1 MTDGVARSYQHDSDD
16 RIASVGGALQG
27 HYDPINKGIGKSLLS
42 AAARDLCKRD
52 AWGPPHRSVYRV
64 IERPGMKERF
74 SRIKS

>member
-1 MTDGVARSYQHDSDD
+1 
-16 RIASVGGALQG
+16 
-27 HYDPINKGIGKSLLS
+27 LS